1 MSNNLGI
8 SREAEAQTNPHI
20 PQNDAAGEV
29 DALLSAGVAIG
40 VTSSNAYTVTDD
52 ELDSAMRF
60 TIGNG
65 GTSATAAF
73 VISLPASSKRG
84 LTLWINTLA
93 YQATIQKT
101 GGQSVTAPLVAAAS
115 WGLIDYDGTNA
126 RLLTA
131 GAGSGATLADG
142 DYGDI
147 VVSSSGTVLT
157 IDNGAVSLAKQANM
171 ATASVVYRK
180 TAGSGAPEV
189 NTLST
194 LKTDLGLTGTNSGDQ
209 SVFSTVAV
217 SGQSNVVADSTSD
230 TLTFAAGTNIT
241 ITTSAG
247 SDTVTISAASGG
259 TTSASSEDYKDSV
272 RVRVTSVTLAAPGA
286 TLDGVSMS
294 STEPDRFFLDNDAA
308 TAGIYDWNGA
318 AVPATRS
325 TDADVDAEVTSGMIV
340 NVTEGSS
347 AGSLWQLTT
356 ADPITLNTTA
366 LNFDEVSAPASVQL
380 TNQIVNYSAF
390 TADNL
395 NIALAHQDKLLRI
408 NNGANNVTVTIGT
421 GLMANN
427 AVFGV
432 MRIGS
437 GTITLVASGTTINTP
452 GSVLTIPRYSTA
464 VLQRRSSVQWDQRYP
479 LFEIGLNVQAYDAEL
494 AQIAAL
500 AAPGADRVLFWDHSA
515 LAFTFLTMGSNLT
528 ITGTTL
534 SASVTGAT
542 LADGDYGDI
551 TASGSGTVLTID
563 TDVVTYA
570 KMQNVSATDKLLGRS
585 TAGSGDVEE
594 IACTA
599 FGRSLID
606 DAAAINARTTLGLVI
621 GTDVR
626 AQAAD
631 TESFVLACSD
641 ETTALTAGTA
651 KVTFRMPYAFTVTA
665 VRASVTT
672 APTGGT
678 LLAVDIN
685 ESGTTILSTKL
696 TFDASEKTTTTA
708 ATPAVISD
716 SALADDAEITIDID
730 AVGSTIA
737 GAGLKVYI
745 IGHQ

>member
-1 MSNNLGI
+1 M
-8 SREAEAQTNPHI
+8 
-20 PQNDAAGEV
+20 
-29 DALLSAGVAIG
+29 
-40 VTSSNAYTVTDD
+40 
-52 ELDSAMRF
+52 
-60 TIGNG
+60 
-65 GTSATAAF
+65 
-73 VISLPASSKRG
+73 
-84 LTLWINTLA
+84 
-93 YQATIQKT
+93 
-101 GGQSVTAPLVAAAS
+101 AAAS

-631 TESFVLACSD
+631 TESLVLACSD